1 MKEKLIELLK
11 KHNLTLGSI
20 ESLTGGLFASNITS
34 ISGVSS
40 VFKGSIVTYFTE
52 IKEKVVGVKKETI
65 EKHGVISKECA
76 LEMAT
81 YGKRLLDTNVIVSF
95 TGNAGPSVMENKE
108 VGKVFI
114 GIIVND
120 DTEIYE
126 YNLTGNRNEIRSQCV
141 EIAINKIFEK
151 INRLF

>member
-1 MKEKLIELLK
+1 MKNKLVELLK

-20 ESLTGGLFASNITS
+20 ESLTGGLFASTITS
-34 ISGVSS
+34 VSGVSS
-40 VFKGSIVTYFTE
+40 VFKGSVVTYFTE
-52 IKEKVVGVKKETI
+52 IKEKVVGVKKQTI
-65 EKHGVISKECA
+65 SKYGVISKECA

-81 YGKRLLDTNVIVSF
+81 YGQELLDTDIIVSF

-114 GIIVND
+114 GIIVK
-120 DTEIYE
+120 EE
-126 YNLTGNRNEIRSQCV
+126 VEVLELNLSGNRDEIRKECV
-141 EIAINKIFEK
+141 EIALNKIFEI

>member
-1 MKEKLIELLK
+1 MKNKLVELLK

-20 ESLTGGLFASNITS
+20 ESLTGGLFASTITS
-34 ISGVSS
+34 VSGVSS
-40 VFKGSIVTYFTE
+40 VFKGTVVTYFTE

-65 EKHGVISKECA
+65 SKYGVISKECA

-81 YGKRLLDTNVIVSF
+81 YGQKLIDTDVIVSF
-95 TGNAGPSVMENKE
+95 TGNAGPSVMEDKE

-114 GIIVND
+114 GIIIKKEV
-120 DTEIYE
+120 EVLE
-126 YNLTGNRNEIRSQCV
+126 LNLTGDRNEIRNKCV
-141 EIAINKIFEK
+141 EIALNKIFEK